1 MEAQLEDIRHNI
13 TLNTMKAL
21 RKSIID
27 CTKNIKSNDETF
39 NISTLP
45 HVSDKLISLMGDYI
59 DAVHR
64 IESCQN
70 VFLKVHEEVE
80 AIENDENN
88 KDPVELNLM
97 ANRFNYLIDEQNKA
111 TTTNEIEAQL
121 ELDAILKPFEDEEIR
136 VEAPA
141 QQVPK
146 DPITKRD
153 VVVAVK
159 STCCGHIYDKEA
171 IEDYFTQQERAKKTV
186 RCPVAG
192 CTNRSMKRKE
202 LYLDEETNKLIQSL

>member
-1 MEAQLEDIRHNI
+1 MDAQLEDIRHNV

-45 HVSDKLISLMGDYI
+45 HVSDKIIGLMGDYI
-59 DAVHR
+59 DAVQR
-64 IESCQN
+64 VESYQN

-80 AIENDENN
+80 AIENDETN
-88 KDPVELNLM
+88 KDPVPLDTIER
-97 ANRFNYLIDEQNKA
+97 RFNHLITEQNRV

-121 ELDAILKPFEDEEIR
+121 ELDAILKPFEEEEIR

-153 VVVAVK
+153 IVLAVK
-159 STCCGHIYDKEA
+159 STRCGHIYDKES
-171 IEDYFTQQERAKKTV
+171 IEDYFNQQENAKKAV

-192 CTNRSMKRKE
+192 CSNKSMKRKE
-202 LYLDEETNKLIQSL
+202 LYLDEETNKMIQSL